1 MFTMRMLLSFL
12 LFLALTSLGAAQPAQ
27 PPAGETGGA
36 PQAHEALVGTVTREQ
51 IESTQPDWKQAEDA
65 AAPDLGAARS
75 LATVRPGAEVT
86 VFLGTW
92 CGDSRREVPRLW
104 RALDAATAAGGSP
117 PFQVHYIGVD
127 RQKKEPAAPIANYEI
142 EFVPTIIVSRQGRE
156 VGRIVEQSPNG
167 VERDLLALLS
177 GKARGVLSATQAGE
191 TAPPPSR

>member
-1 MFTMRMLLSFL
+1 MFTMRMLLSLF
-12 LFLALTSLGAAQPAQ
+12 LFLALTSPGTAQSPPGATGEA
-27 PPAGETGGA
+27 AGT

-51 IESTQPDWKQAEDA
+51 IESTQADWKQSEDA
-65 AAPDLGAARS
+65 ASPDLGAARS

-104 RALDAATAAGGSP
+104 RALDAATASGGTL
-117 PFQVHYIGVD
+117 PFQIHYIGVD
-127 RQKKEPAAPIANYEI
+127 RQKKQPAAPIANYEI
-142 EFVPTIIVSRQGRE
+142 EFVPTLIVFRQGRE
-156 VGRIVEQSPNG
+156 VGRIVEQAPNG